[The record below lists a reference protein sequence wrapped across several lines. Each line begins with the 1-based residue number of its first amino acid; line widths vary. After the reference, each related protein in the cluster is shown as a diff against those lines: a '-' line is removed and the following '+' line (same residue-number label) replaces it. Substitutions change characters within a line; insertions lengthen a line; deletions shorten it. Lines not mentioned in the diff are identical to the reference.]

1 MSILCFRAFQ
11 FGVLIIHQVLLLP
24 FALPIRSGKD
34 KPYSYGACNLRVADC
49 GCYAARCD
57 GNTCRIV
64 KCLNKITAVRC
75 TSQILSAALASGTT
89 KYRKIHCLLP
99 SPPPPVVAVTIFIYR
114 LIYKIQIVKSATYN
128 LALTYSRGTVKI
140 EFLLIYFSEFNS
152 LSMNSNK
159 YLRAYKPLRKESN
172 II

>member
-1 MSILCFRAFQ
+1 MSILRFRFSVRRHRNTA
-11 FGVLIIHQVLLLP
+11 VLLLP

-34 KPYSYGACNLRVADC
+34 KPYLYGACNLRVADC

-75 TSQILSAALASGTT
+75 TSQILSAPLASGTT
-89 KYRKIHCLLP
+89 KHRKIHCLLP
-99 SPPPPVVAVTIFIYR
+99 SPPPVVAVTIFIYR

-140 EFLLIYFSEFNS
+140 EF
-152 LSMNSNK
+152 
-159 YLRAYKPLRKESN
+159 
-172 II
+172 